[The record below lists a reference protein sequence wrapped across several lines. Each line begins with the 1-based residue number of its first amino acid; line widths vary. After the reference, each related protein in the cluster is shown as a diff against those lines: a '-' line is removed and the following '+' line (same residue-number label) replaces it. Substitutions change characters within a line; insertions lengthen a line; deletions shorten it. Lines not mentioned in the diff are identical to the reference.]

1 MEAVEAAVGVGE
13 AAVERRKRWVTRGQ
27 VEEVGARE
35 EEGHRPVVEAVR
47 G

>member
-1 MEAVEAAVGVGE
+1 
-13 AAVERRKRWVTRGQ
+13 VTRGQ

-47 G
+47 E